1 LVYSLYQAG
10 FEVYA
15 IDFFGDVDLEPNV
28 KDSIII
34 SERIN
39 LDYNNSVALYRDY
52 LITYALEM
60 LEKHKEIDYLLIGSG
75 LDDALK
81 ERKRIAEEIGREGY
95 QITDLNNDVKT
106 ISEARDIFAI
116 YDYLQE
122 KDYNIPYTEPLLTFN
137 KDTFPRNF
145 PLILK
150 KMSSSGGINVYKLN
164 TPEEFSYRR
173 KILRETEKEKD
184 WIVQEYVKGIPASCT
199 VISNGKENEIIS
211 VNRQIIGLK
220 LLNPPK
226 EFIYCGN
233 IVPGRILREEENQ
246 IIEISQKLTKKLG
259 LKGINGFDFVI
270 KNHYPYLMEINPRIP
285 GSIRASEESLKINLL
300 KQHVNSFR
308 LHNWE
313 KIKNQVRTHRENI
326 ETYTTKLLYFAPN
339 DIKIDLIPI
348 INKLDYIHDQSPTG
362 EQIQKGAPVCSI
374 LYSADTFSKSYF
386 NALKIASNIN
396 ELVN

>member
-1 LVYSLYQAG
+1 MVYSLYQAG

-28 KDSIII
+28 KDSIIV

-60 LEKHKEIDYLLIGSG
+60 LENHKEIDYLLIGSG

-81 ERKRIAEEIGREGY
+81 DRKRIAEEIGQEGY
-95 QITDLNNDVKT
+95 QITDLNNDIKT
-106 ISEARDIFAI
+106 ISDARDIFAI
-116 YDYLQE
+116 YNYLQE
-122 KDYNIPYTEPLLTFN
+122 KDYNFPYTEPLHTFN
-137 KDTFPRNF
+137 IDTFPRNF

-150 KMSSSGGINVYKLN
+150 KKSSSGGINVYKLN
-164 TPEEFSYRR
+164 TPEEFRYRM

-184 WIVQEYVKGIPASCT
+184 WIVQEYIKGIPASCT
-199 VISNGKENEIIS
+199 VISNGNENEIIS

-233 IVPGRILREEENQ
+233 IVPGRILREEENL

-300 KQHVNSFR
+300 EQHVNSFR
-308 LHNWE
+308 LYNWE
-313 KIKNQVRTHRENI
+313 KIKDQVRTHRENI
-326 ETYTTKLLYFAPN
+326 ETYTTKLIYFAPN